1 MGIFFSLNMNRK
13 LNIVLIVL
21 WVSLMLFGIFAPADS
36 LPKDIGFFSF
46 IPYFD
51 KFVHAIMFGGFA
63 FLLFWLL
70 NGQGLIKRVFLS
82 TFLFSASFGILTE
95 VFQLLLTEII
105 QRKFE
110 WIDFLADNIGIGIA
124 LGICYFIVH
133 SKQKLVR

>member
-1 MGIFFSLNMNRK
+1 MNRK

-36 LPKDIGFFSF
+36 LPEDIGFFSF

-82 TFLFSASFGILTE
+82 TFLYSASFGILTE
-95 VFQLLLTEII
+95 VLQLLLNEII

-110 WIDFLADNIGIGIA
+110 WMDFLADNIGIGIA
-124 LGICYFIVH
+124 LGICYFIVN
-133 SKQKLVR
+133 SKQKLMR